1 MESKV
6 LQRRFWQGVSLR
18 STLLSAAGVF
28 CLFAPFGFLVDVIDA
43 GRHTAR
49 HLAFLVLFSGIMAVG
64 YFVAGSRRWLW
75 ALVGL
80 GAVQVVVTYGTLP
93 LFPAPPPLAEVAA
106 LRGRLVLDGLGIIT
120 FIIASYHL
128 LMAFIG
134 SEGVRQVRM
143 GTELALAGEIHDTLV
158 PPVALQGDFFEVR
171 GRAVPAS
178 NVGGDLVDA
187 VATGG
192 GVTVYVADVSGHG
205 VPAGTLMAGLKSAA
219 RMRLL
224 APASIGELL
233 ADLNTVLLEI
243 KRPNMF
249 ATAACVRLAAPDE
262 VTYALAGHLPVLHLH
277 AATRRVERLTRG
289 EMALGILT
297 GQTYPESRVQ
307 VEGGDVLAL
316 VTDGL
321 TEVEDRHG
329 RELGLEGIEA
339 ILRADGDGSLDDLL
353 QAILAAARAH
363 GPQRDDQTV
372 MLVRISPRR

>member
-1 MESKV
+1 MERKV
-6 LQRRFWQGVSLR
+6 LQRRFWQEVSLR
-18 STLLSAAGVF
+18 STLLCAAGVF

-43 GRHTAR
+43 GRHTAG
-49 HLAFLVLFSGIMAVG
+49 HLAFLVVFSGIMAVG
-64 YFVAGSRRWLW
+64 YFLAGSRRWLW
-75 ALVGL
+75 ALALL
-80 GAVQVVVTYGTLP
+80 GAFQVVVTYGTLP

-106 LRGRLVLDGLGIIT
+106 LRGRLVLDGLGIIAL
-120 FIIASYHL
+120 IIASYHL

-134 SEGVRQVRM
+134 TEGVRQVRM

-158 PPVALQGDFFEVR
+158 PPVALQGAFFEVR

-187 VATGG
+187 VATEG
-192 GVTVYVADVSGHG
+192 GVTTYVADVSGHG

-224 APASIGELL
+224 APASIGQLL
-233 ADLNTVLLEI
+233 ADLNTVLMEI

-249 ATAACVRLAAPDE
+249 ATAACVRLGAPGE
-262 VTYALAGHLPVLHLH
+262 ATYALAGHLPVLHFH
-277 AATRRVERLTRG
+277 AATRTVERLTRG
-289 EMALGILT
+289 QMALGILA
-297 GQTYPESRVQ
+297 GQTYAESRVQ
-307 VEGGDVLAL
+307 VEDGDVLAL

-321 TEVEDRHG
+321 TEVEDRQG

-339 ILRADGDGSLDDLL
+339 ALRAEADGSLDDLL

-363 GPQRDDQTV
+363 GPQLDDQTV
-372 MLVRISPRR
+372 LLVRITSRR

>member
-1 MESKV
+1 MERKV
-6 LQRRFWQGVSLR
+6 LQRRFWQEVSLR

-28 CLFAPFGFLVDVIDA
+28 CLFAPLGFLVDVIDA

-49 HLAFLVLFSGIMAVG
+49 HLAFLVVFSGIMAVG
-64 YFVAGSRRWLW
+64 YFVAGSRRWMW

-80 GAVQVVVTYGTLP
+80 GAFQVVVTYGTRP

-106 LRGRLVLDGLGIIT
+106 LRGRLVLDGLGIIAL
-120 FIIASYHL
+120 IIASYHL

-158 PPVALQGDFFEVR
+158 PPVSLRGDFFEVR

-187 VATGG
+187 VVTGG
-192 GVTVYVADVSGHG
+192 GLTAYVADVSGHG

-224 APASIGELL
+224 APVSIGQLL
-233 ADLNTVLLEI
+233 SDLNTVLLEI

-249 ATAACVRLAAPDE
+249 ATAACVRLASPDE
-262 VTYALAGHLPVLHLH
+262 ATYALAGHLPVLHLH
-277 AATRRVERLTRG
+277 AASRTVERLSHG
-289 EMALGILT
+289 EMALGILA
-297 GQTYPESRVQ
+297 GQTYPESHVP

-321 TEVEDRHG
+321 TEVEDRQG

-339 ILRADGDGSLDDLL
+339 ALQTDGHRSLDDLL

-372 MLVRISPRR
+372 MLVRIGSTP